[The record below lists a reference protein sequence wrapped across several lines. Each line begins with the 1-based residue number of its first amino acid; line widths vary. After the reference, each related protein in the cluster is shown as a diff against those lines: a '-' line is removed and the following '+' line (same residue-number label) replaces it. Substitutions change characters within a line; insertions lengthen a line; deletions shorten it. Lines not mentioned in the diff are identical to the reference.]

1 MIEGSSLVA
10 LSGLLI
16 VASLVAEQGLQGSQA
31 SALAVPGLQGTGSRA
46 QARWLWRTALAA
58 SRQVGSSQ
66 IRNPSCISSIGR
78 RLVYL

>member
-46 QARWLWRTALAA
+46 QAL
-58 SRQVGSSQ
+58 GH
-66 IRNPSCISSIGR
+66 
-78 RLVYL
+78 RLGGCGAPP